1 MSRSTHPTV
10 ILAGGG
16 TAGHVEPALA
26 IGEALVSNHGARVEA
41 FGTTR
46 GLETSLVP
54 ARGFQL
60 HLITPVPVPRR
71 ISLDLL
77 KLPFRL
83 VKSVG
88 QARRVLKQ
96 TAADAVVGTGG
107 YVSAPAYLA
116 ARTLG
121 LPFYVVESNALA
133 GVSNKLGV
141 RLGGVGFNAVAGS
154 GMPGE
159 VVGIPVRPGLG
170 EDPDGQ
176 HATRAR
182 NIWNLAPDRPTIL
195 VTGGSQGAQ
204 SINDAIVA
212 ARERLVAE
220 GFQILHAYG
229 KKNEAPAELE
239 HYVGVP
245 YIEDMAA
252 ALAVADM
259 AICRAGAMTVAEVTA
274 ARLPALYVP
283 LPHGNGE
290 QARNADEVVAASAA
304 RRIRDEELTAD
315 LIVETVRD
323 ILGDGGAA
331 AQMRK
336 AFAGTSAGTVAEDL
350 AARIVADIE
359 NDTMTDNTTTPHTTT
374 TKE

>member
-1 MSRSTHPTV
+1 MSRPTHPTV

-26 IGEALVSNHGARVEA
+26 IGEALVTNHDARVEA
-41 FGTTR
+41 LGTTR
-46 GLETSLVP
+46 GLETAIVP
-54 ARGFQL
+54 ARGFEL

-71 ISLDLL
+71 IGLDVL

-83 VKSVG
+83 IKSVK
-88 QARRVLKQ
+88 QARRVL
-96 TAADAVVGTGG
+96 TDTSADAVVGTGG
-107 YVSAPAYLA
+107 YVAAPAYLA
-116 ARTLG
+116 ARSLG

-133 GVSNKLGV
+133 GVANKLGV

-170 EDPDGQ
+170 QDPDGQ
-176 HATRAR
+176 HARRAR
-182 NIWNLAPDRPTIL
+182 DLWDLAQDRPTIL

-204 SINDAIVA
+204 SINDAIVG
-212 ARERLVAE
+212 ARQRLIAD

-229 KKNEAPAELE
+229 RKNEAPSPME
-239 HYVGVP
+239 HYIGVP

-252 ALAVADM
+252 ALAIADM
-259 AICRAGAMTVAEVTA
+259 AVCRAGAMTVAEVTT

-290 QARNADEVVAASAA
+290 QARNADEVVAAGAA
-304 RRIRDEELTAD
+304 RRVRDEELSAE
-315 LIVETVRD
+315 LIVEHVHD
-323 ILGDGGAA
+323 VLGDGGAGE
-331 AQMRK
+331 QMRQ
-336 AFAGTSAGTVAEDL
+336 AFAGTTVGTVAEDL
-350 AARIVADIE
+350 AARIVADIHAGAG
-359 NDTMTDNTTTPHTTT
+359 NA
-374 TKE
+374 